1 MSKRNAISELNNFK
15 TTEMYKRQFTSLAEN
30 VFNFKNL
37 DKIAPFMDYS
47 YVNKELVYKGCIAFF
62 WDEYLGLLALPF
74 QNMGKLDLYGRPI
87 NIQVIGRNGY
97 HRFLKKDEYV
107 IMWDNRSKLPLIWDI
122 LQYAERISNIV
133 RSIDINVSQMR
144 TPRLWK
150 TKTENEKT
158 IKDLIDGVSAN
169 NEIITTYDNLE
180 IDDTTIVLQ
189 PAPFVSDKLSEQK
202 DKIWN
207 EFLRLIGVA
216 NTSFQ
221 KKERNIRD
229 EIFISQSGT
238 IASRFTRFNARCDAI
253 NKINKKWS
261 SLYPKDDETG
271 ESLKLE
277 VEYFDGLPTTM
288 KDEEVD
294 YYGERNMEIET
305 YSSNE
310 SNISQSDNE
319 S

>member
-1 MSKRNAISELNNFK
+1 MSKRNAISELNNLK
-15 TTEMYKRQFTSLAEN
+15 TTEMYRRQFTSLAEN

-47 YVNKELVYKGCIAFF
+47 YVNKELVNKGCIAFF
-62 WDEYLGLLALPF
+62 WDEYLGLLALPY

-87 NIQVIGRNGY
+87 DIRVIGRNGY
-97 HRFLKKDEYV
+97 NRFLKRGEYV

-122 LQYAERISNIV
+122 IQYSERTAQIQ

-158 IKDLIDGVSAN
+158 IKDLIDGVSVN
-169 NEIITTYDNLE
+169 NEVITTYDNLE

-189 PAPFVSDKLSEQK
+189 PAPVVFDKLAEQK

-253 NKINKKWS
+253 NKINEKWS
-261 SLYPKDDETG
+261 SLYPKG
-271 ESLKLE
+271 EDGEDIKLE

-288 KDEEVD
+288 KEEED
-294 YYGERNMEIET
+294 DFYAERNLQVEENLSNGSS
-305 YSSNE
+305 YSQSNNE
-310 SNISQSDNE
+310 S
-319 S
+319 